1 MATEQDI
8 DIFATA
14 AYRIMADYFDITLYR
29 PQDKLV
35 VFWGN
40 PRLRKRGWKRKLN
53 QRLDQIRARAVISRD
68 RQQYRIEVQP
78 SSGLIRRPPL
88 LNVLLFILTFLT
100 VLIAAAY
107 REVGDQLFKTP
118 DLAWRGLTFTLTLLF
133 ILLVHEMGHFI
144 AGHRRRVIMSY
155 PFFIPAPSF
164 LGTFGAL
171 IKSRTPITNRN
182 DLILIGAAGPL
193 AGAIP
198 SIIALLIGLH
208 FSTYVSHL
216 PEPGLIW
223 GDSILTWLA
232 RLAILGPIP
241 TGYHLY
247 HSPVALAGHV
257 GLLVTMINLLPLG
270 QLDGGHILYGLFES
284 TQKMLAWLFI
294 TFLLLIGFLWMG
306 WWVWMVLAI
315 IFKPYHPPVIYKDI
329 LPDSRHKKIGWSAVF
344 LFIITFVPIPIS

>member
-1 MATEQDI
+1 VTAEQDI

-29 PQDKLV
+29 PQDQVV

-40 PRLRKRGWKRKLN
+40 PRLRKRGWKRELN
-53 QRLDQIRARAVISRD
+53 QRLAQMRARTVISREK
-68 RQQYRIEVQP
+68 QQYRIEVRRHT
-78 SSGLIRRPPL
+78 SIIYRPPL

-100 VLIAAAY
+100 VLVAAAY
-107 REVGDQLFKTP
+107 REVGSPLLEYP
-118 DLAWRGLTFTLTLLF
+118 ELAWRGLPFTLTLLF

-144 AGHRRRVIMSY
+144 AGNRRKVVMSY
-155 PFFIPAPSF
+155 PFFIPAPNF

-198 SIIALLIGLH
+198 SVIALIIGLS
-208 FSTYVSHL
+208 FSKYVPFL

-232 RLAILGPIP
+232 RMTVLGSMPP
-241 TGYHLY
+241 GYHLY

-257 GLLVTMINLLPLG
+257 GLLVTMLNLLPLG
-270 QLDGGHILYGLFES
+270 QLDGGHIIYGLFEKN
-284 TQKMLAWLFI
+284 QKMLARLFI
-294 TFLLLIGFLWMG
+294 IFLILVGFLWQG
-306 WWVWMVLAI
+306 WWVWMALAI
-315 IFKPYHPPVIYKDI
+315 IFKPYHPPVIYRDI
-329 LPDSRHKKIGWSAVF
+329 LPDNRHKKIGWIAVL